1 MKCSGALPAPPVES
15 ATALGRGWSRGQGQ
29 LQAAER
35 DGKDE
40 VDDAEERRGI
50 GGGYPI
56 FTEAGGS
63 DTRPLWELVYLATTR
78 TPCMQLDQRLS
89 LQVPECRPTERSAH
103 DHGWLFE

>member
-1 MKCSGALPAPPVES
+1 MKCPGALPAPPVES

-29 LQAAER
+29 LQAAVR

-40 VDDAEERRGI
+40 VDDAEERGGI

-63 DTRPLWELVYLATTR
+63 DTRPPWELVYLAPWEKNR
-78 TPCMQLDQRLS
+78 VVCYHANALHAAG
-89 LQVPECRPTERSAH
+89 SAPQSTSP
-103 DHGWLFE
+103 